1 MQTTTDSTVI
11 GAGGTATFLSEDDVR
26 ALLAAAFQ
34 RWDLSGKR
42 VLVIVPDSTRTAPI
56 PLFFRLLHE
65 LLRRQVDSLDYLIA
79 LGTHPIMNDEAIER
93 LVGITPE
100 QRTTDY
106 ANVRIF
112 NHRWDDPATFVTLGT
127 IGAAETRAL
136 SDGML
141 SLDVQVRANRMLLDY
156 DQIIICGPVFPHEV
170 AGFSGGSKYF
180 FPGVSGPEVI
190 NFTHWLGALI
200 TSYAIIGVKQTPVR
214 AAIERAAALI
224 DRPKLALCMVVR
236 RPTTDHGPPTTDHGP
251 PTSAPEVEDRSPSIL
266 DPRSSTV
273 GLAGLYIG
281 APVAAWSQA
290 ADLSA
295 QVHVRYVDRPF
306 RQVLSVLPPLYDDL
320 WTGAKGMYK
329 LEPVIADGG
338 EVIIYAPQLTEV
350 SYTHGHLIDEIGY
363 HVRDYFVKQ
372 WERFKDVP
380 WGVLAHSTHLRGI
393 GKYDE
398 RGERPRIQVT
408 LATGIPAE
416 RCARLGLGYRDP
428 ATIRPEEWA
437 DREDEGLL
445 LVPHAGETLYRLR
458 GSNAAQR

>member
-1 MQTTTDSTVI
+1 METTQDPTVI
-11 GAGGTATFLSEDDVR
+11 GAGSPSATLSEDDVR
-26 ALLAAAFQ
+26 GLLAAAFQ
-34 RWDLSGKR
+34 RWDVTGKR
-42 VLVIVPDSTRTAPI
+42 VLVIIPDSTRTAPI
-56 PLFFRLLHE
+56 PLFFRLLHQ
-65 LLRRQVDSLDYLIA
+65 LLGHRVAALDYLVA
-79 LGTHPIMNDEAIER
+79 LGTHPAMSDEALER

-100 QRTTDY
+100 QRATEY

-141 SLDVQVRANRMLLDY
+141 LLDVPVRANRMLLDY
-156 DQIIICGPVFPHEV
+156 DQVVICGPVFPHEV

-190 NFTHWLGALI
+190 NFSHWLGALI

-224 DRPKLALCMVVR
+224 ERPKLALCMVVQPTTNDQ
-236 RPTTDHGPPTTDHGP
+236 RPTTNDDHVAAKQL
-251 PTSAPEVEDRSPSIL
+251 TSNSQLPS
-266 DPRSSTV
+266 
-273 GLAGLYIG
+273 LAGLYIG
-281 APVAAWSQA
+281 APAAAWSQA

-295 QVHVRYVDRPF
+295 QVHVRYVERPF

-350 SYTHGHLIDEIGY
+350 SYTHGRLIDEIGY

-372 WERFKDVP
+372 WERFKEMP
-380 WGVLAHSTHLRGI
+380 WGVLAHSTHLRGM
-393 GKYDE
+393 GEYDE

-428 ATIRPEEWA
+428 ATIYPEEWA
-437 DREDEGLL
+437 GREAEGVL

-458 GSNAAQR
+458 TN

>member
-1 MQTTTDSTVI
+1 VETTHEPTVI
-11 GAGGTATFLSEDDVR
+11 GAGSATATLAEDDVR
-26 ALLAAAFQ
+26 ALLAAAFE

-42 VLVIVPDSTRTAPI
+42 VLVIIPDGTRTAPI

-65 LLRRQVDSLDYLIA
+65 LLGQQVAALDYLIA
-79 LGTHPIMNDEAIER
+79 LGTHPAMSDEAIER
-93 LVGITPE
+93 LVGV
-100 QRTTDY
+100 TTAERATRY

-112 NHRWDDPATFVTLGT
+112 NHRWDDPATFVTLGS
-127 IGAAETRAL
+127 ISAAETRAL

-141 SLDVQVRANRMLLDY
+141 SLDVPVRANRMLLEY
-156 DQIIICGPVFPHEV
+156 DQIMICGPVFPHEV

-190 NFTHWLGALI
+190 NFSHWLGALI
-200 TSYAIIGVKQTPVR
+200 TSYAIIGIKQTPVR
-214 AAIERAAALI
+214 AGIERAAALL
-224 DRPKLALCMVVR
+224 DRPKLALCMVA
-236 RPTTDHGPPTTDHGP
+236 HK
-251 PTSAPEVEDRSPSIL
+251 A
-266 DPRSSTV
+266 

-281 APVAAWSQA
+281 APVEAWSQA

-295 QVHVRYVDRPF
+295 QVHVRYVDQPY

-393 GKYDE
+393 GEYDE

-428 ATIRPEEWA
+428 ATIQPQEWA
-437 DREDEGLL
+437 GREAEGVL
-445 LVPHAGETLYRLR
+445 LVPYAGETLYRLR
-458 GSNAAQR
+458 DS